1 MHSCICYCYYL
12 QIPSQVSSIPN
23 PLNPSIHLT
32 GLIPS
37 TATMFRSA
45 VYPCVIDFECAP
57 ASPRHTTAPAP
68 GSYLFRAASTNMS
81 FRDTSNLRSSGAE
94 TGRGS
99 IIGAITGL
107 G

>member
-1 MHSCICYCYYL
+1 MRSYICYYS

-23 PLNPSIHLT
+23 PLNPSTHLT

-57 ASPRHTTAPAP
+57 ASPSHTTAPAP
-68 GSYLFRAASTNMS
+68 GSYLFRGASTNMS
-81 FRDTSNLRSSGAE
+81 FKEPGNHLRSSGAE